1 MTKITKYYIREWSK
15 YVSNK
20 SKMKTD
26 AILKI
31 AKNRV
36 ISPTAPNPVWTQ
48 LNAYRKVL

>member
-20 SKMKTD
+20 SEMKTD

-31 AKNRV
+31 AKKSRYFTNGAESSV
-36 ISPTAPNPVWTQ
+36 DA
-48 LNAYRKVL
+48 A